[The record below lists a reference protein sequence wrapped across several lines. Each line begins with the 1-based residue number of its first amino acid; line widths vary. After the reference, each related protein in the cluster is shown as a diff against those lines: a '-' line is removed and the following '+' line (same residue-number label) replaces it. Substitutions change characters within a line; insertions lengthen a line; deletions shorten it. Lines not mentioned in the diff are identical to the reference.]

1 MIYSEKGGFWGNRDS
16 RLKMVV
22 HAIFTQ
28 FHALL

>member
-1 MIYSEKGGFWGNRDS
+1 MIYSEKVGFWGNGGS
-16 RLKMVV
+16 RLKMVA